1 MPTEQWY
8 TRVRRNASQSKHN
21 VCGSISG
28 YSWINTLLK
37 RFWKYFNSGFHIS
50 RKVISTKWLS
60 SLHNNASVPKDE
72 TSSITVP
79 VDIKRTN
86 SILQR
91 KVMQLGFENTR
102 IRAPTISGVGID
114 HIALRFSPERWS
126 IIDRQCPKL
135 DVTCNL
141 LLHWLWCQIERTLFA
156 DVHHQCRHQDSS
168 HTNWC
173 LDNGWC
179 ARSLVAQICPS
190 AQPGAR
196 SFSVRGRRRQFS
208 HRSRCYSV
216 RPQPATINRLLDA
229 QSFTDKKRKT
239 IKTI

>member
-1 MPTEQWY
+1 MQLRFENTHVQEYEHRQ
-8 TRVRRNASQSKHN
+8 SQELELT
-21 VCGSISG
+21 
-28 YSWINTLLK
+28 TL
-37 RFWKYFNSGFHIS
+37 HC
-50 RKVISTKWLS
+50 
-60 SLHNNASVPKDE
+60 ASVPKDGA
-72 TSSITVP
+72 SLIVS
-79 VDIKRTN
+79 
-86 SILQR
+86 
-91 KVMQLGFENTR
+91 
-102 IRAPTISGVGID
+102 APSWTW
-114 HIALRFSPERWS
+114 LY
-126 IIDRQCPKL
+126 
-135 DVTCNL
+135 NL

-168 HTNWC
+168 RTNWC